1 MTQDIARTGTDSS
14 EHGAGEKLWFD
25 YLSKLNDRELQTE
38 RASGATS
45 WLLLAVL
52 AAVAYRALT
61 GLNRFVSTPHAL
73 TTAGT
78 VGALLGDSLLHFC
91 LALVGLLYYCHG
103 KFEARLVPNL
113 NSRTR
118 SVFRSTQEVAYF
130 ALAGAH
136 FVLSGSTAPAIPR
149 KTLIAFALPWVGN
162 AASSLLTRLHQK
174 RRARAVGIPIVE
186 FQGLT
191 IPPVFGGL
199 VIGAFGLAI
208 GGLASA
214 CLYKN
219 LAWLNSM
226 SIDYAGPLRV
236 AAQFWVSVI
245 LLFVLFNRQLVSLSR
260 GIYLQLERDIVLKR
274 LSVREIE
281 QRFTEEALG
290 EPVAKWLTEVRARL
304 NAAHS
309 KSNDIFSR
317 IAVDLNEVEG
327 IDRGYYLERQGRA
340 RKIEQKYQPEFKDVN
355 HELQAISEQLN
366 QFGKVS
372 MSVKPSGELRV
383 VLNEWKS
390 DIGRIRAEFDKA
402 NASLVT
408 RLSAI
413 YDAAAGNSHP

>member
-1 MTQDIARTGTDSS
+1 MTQDIPRTGTDSS

-52 AAVAYRALT
+52 AAMTYRGLS
-61 GLNRFVSTPHAL
+61 GLNGFVSTPHAL
-73 TTAGT
+73 TTAGI
-78 VGALLGDSLLHFC
+78 VGVLLWDSLFHFW

-103 KFEARLVPNL
+103 RFEARLVPNL

-118 SVFRSTQEVAYF
+118 SVFRSALEVAFF

-136 FVLSGSTAPAIPR
+136 FVLSGSTAPAVPR
-149 KTLIAFALPWVGN
+149 KTLVAFGLLWVAN
-162 AASSLLTRLHQK
+162 AASGLLTRLHQR
-174 RRARAVGIPIVE
+174 RRARALGIPIVE
-186 FQGLT
+186 FQGLA

-199 VIGAFGLAI
+199 GIGAFGLATAA
-208 GGLASA
+208 LASA

-236 AAQFWVSVI
+236 GAQFWVSAI
-245 LLFVLFNRQLVSLSR
+245 LLFVLFNRQLTSLSR
-260 GIYLQLERDIVLKR
+260 GIYLELERDIVLKR
-274 LSVREIE
+274 LSVPQIE

-290 EPVAKWLTEVRARL
+290 EPVAKWLTEIRARL

-340 RKIEQKYQPEFKDVN
+340 RKIEQKYEPEFEEVSQKL
-355 HELQAISEQLN
+355 EAISQQLD

-383 VLNEWKS
+383 VLNEWTS
-390 DIGRIRAEFDKA
+390 DIRRIRAEYDKA
-402 NASLVT
+402 CASLET

-413 YDAAAGNSHP
+413 YDVAAGSSHP